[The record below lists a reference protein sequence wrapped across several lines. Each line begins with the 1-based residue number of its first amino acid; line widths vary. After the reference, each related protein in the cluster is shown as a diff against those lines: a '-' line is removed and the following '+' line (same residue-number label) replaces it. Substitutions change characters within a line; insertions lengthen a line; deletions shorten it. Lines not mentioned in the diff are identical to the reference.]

1 MKFSLL
7 DLCPICEGKTARD
20 ALTESLTL
28 AQLAEREGYTRYWV
42 AEHHNM
48 PGIASA
54 ATSVVIAHLAQGTTS
69 IRVGAG
75 GIMLPNHAP
84 LQVAEQFGTLE
95 SLYPGRI
102 DLGLGR
108 APGTDGATA
117 RALRRSL
124 HSDEGQFPQDVV
136 ELLHYFISA
145 NEAVALSAN
154 NLMMSAAAGRGRVTA
169 VPGQGLQVPVWILGS
184 SLFGAQLAA
193 KLGLPYAFA
202 SHFAPAQLQA
212 ALASYRQHFQPSA
225 YLDQP
230 YAMAVYNVF
239 AADTQAEA
247 DTMVSSVQ
255 QSFVNLQSGDPQPL
269 APPVEGY
276 LQSLPVANQQLL
288 QQAMRYSTVGDADLL
303 ARDLAAF
310 IETTQVDEIMLSAMI
325 FDNSAKH
332 QSFRIAADVMRALA

>member
-54 ATSVVIAHLAQGTTS
+54 ATAVVIGHIAQGTTS
-69 IRVGAG
+69 LWVGAG

-108 APGTDGATA
+108 APGTDMATM
-117 RALRRSL
+117 RALRRNLQS
-124 HSDEGQFPQDVV
+124 HDSQFPQDVQ
-136 ELLHYFISA
+136 ELLNYFQQS
-145 NEAVALSAN
+145 SD
-154 NLMMSAAAGRGRVTA
+154 SRVRA
-169 VPGQGLQVPVWILGS
+169 IPGQGLQVPVWILGS

-193 KLGLPYAFA
+193 QLGLPYAFA
-202 SHFAPAQLQA
+202 SHFAPAQLEE
-212 ALASYRQHFQPSA
+212 ALAHYRHYFRPSQF
-225 YLDQP
+225 LDRP
-230 YAMAVYNVF
+230 YVMAVYNVF
-239 AADTQAEA
+239 AADSKADAEF
-247 DTMVSSVQ
+247 MVSSVQ
-255 QSFVNLQSGDPQPL
+255 QSFLDLRSGNPQPL
-269 APPVEGY
+269 TAPVEGFAKR
-276 LQSLPVANQQLL
+276 LSATEQQLL
-288 QQAMRYSTVGDADLL
+288 MQAMHCSAIGDADEIAQRL
-303 ARDLAAF
+303 AGF
-310 IETTQVDEIMLSAMI
+310 IDSTQVDEIMLSAMI
-325 FDNSAKH
+325 YDDAAK
-332 QSFRIAADVMRALA
+332 QKSFAIAADVLKSMAA